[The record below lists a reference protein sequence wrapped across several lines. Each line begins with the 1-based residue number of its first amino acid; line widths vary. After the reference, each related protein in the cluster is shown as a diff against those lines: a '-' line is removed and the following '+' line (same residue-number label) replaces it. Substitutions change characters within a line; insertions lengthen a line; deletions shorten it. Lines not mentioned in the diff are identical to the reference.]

1 MTLNESKLP
10 DVNVLDAVTANLRM
24 AAAYIAKFAI
34 AGLLIV
40 FAGVLTVA
48 AAIAGLVIA
57 SIALLLRFVGR
68 QAPKTSTR
76 SRPGWDDAESITL
89 EARRTDNGWRVE

>member
-1 MTLNESKLP
+1 MTLNETKVP
-10 DVNVLDAVTANLRM
+10 PVNPFDAIFANLRLAGM
-24 AAAYIAKFAI
+24 LVAKFAI

-48 AAIAGLVIA
+48 AAVAGLVIA

-68 QAPKTSTR
+68 QAPGA
-76 SRPGWDDAESITL
+76 SRPRQSGWTEGDTITL
-89 EARRTDNGWRVE
+89 EARRTDHGWRVE